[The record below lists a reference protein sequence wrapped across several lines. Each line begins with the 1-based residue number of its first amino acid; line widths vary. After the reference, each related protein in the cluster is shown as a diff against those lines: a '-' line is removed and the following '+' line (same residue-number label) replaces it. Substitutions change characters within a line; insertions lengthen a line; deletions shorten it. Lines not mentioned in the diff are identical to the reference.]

1 MEKKEFD
8 VLIIGSGPAGA
19 ACAIALGN
27 SGLSVAVL
35 DKAVFPRDKICG
47 DALSVDVVNQLSLL
61 QGDLTSRFQGLDSKV
76 SSYGVRIFAPNHQY
90 VDIPFIHK
98 GEEKCGYLCPRF
110 DFDQLLVEQLSQY
123 ENVKMFEDCAV
134 ERIDKT
140 ETEVLVHTNKG
151 TFSAK
156 MIAGADGAQSV
167 VARQLGSFKPDREH
181 YSAGLRVYYEGITA
195 FQESH
200 FIELHFFKDVL
211 PGYLWIFPLP
221 NNRANVG
228 VGILSSVVSKKR
240 INLKTV
246 LKSLIENN
254 PHLNERFQGARPLEV
269 AKGYG
274 LPLGSKKRK
283 ISGDRFLLLGDAA
296 SLIDPFT
303 GEGIGN
309 AIRSGRVA
317 ADHIVGAFKSNDFSR
332 TFNIAY
338 DHEIYRRMWPE
349 LKVSRGLQNLCR
361 YPRLFNSVVR
371 KANKSTYIHDVLV
384 GALAQ
389 SHKKRSLLLHPSF
402 YYHLLF
408 K

>member
-1 MEKKEFD
+1 LEKRDFD

-19 ACAIALGN
+19 ACAMSLGN
-27 SGLSVAVL
+27 SGLSVAIL
-35 DKAVFPRDKICG
+35 DKAAFPRDKICG
-47 DALSVDVVNQLSLL
+47 DALSVDVLNQLSLL
-61 QGDLTSRFQGLDSKV
+61 QTDLANRFHELGSKV
-76 SSYGVRIFAPNHQY
+76 SSYGVRIFAPDHQY
-90 VDIPFIHK
+90 IDLPFFYK
-98 GEEKCGYLCPRF
+98 GEAACGYLCTRF
-110 DFDQLLVEQLSQY
+110 DFDQLMAEQLNGL
-123 ENVKMFEDCAV
+123 ENVKRFEECVV
-134 ERIDKT
+134 EKIERTDK
-140 ETEVLVHTNKG
+140 EILAHTNIG
-151 TFSAK
+151 TFTAK
-156 MIAGADGAQSV
+156 LIAGADGAQSV

-181 YSAGLRVYYEGITA
+181 YSAGLRVYYEGITS
-195 FQESH
+195 FQESK

-228 VGILSSVVSKKR
+228 VGILSSVVSRKKM
-240 INLKTV
+240 NLKTV
-246 LKSLIENN
+246 LHGLIENN
-254 PHLNERFQGARPLEV
+254 PHLHERFRDAKPLEV

-317 ADHIVGAFKSNDFSR
+317 ANHIIEAFRMNDFSSS
-332 TFNIAY
+332 FNHAY
-338 DHEIYRRMWPE
+338 DQEIYRRMWPE
-349 LKVSRGLQNLCR
+349 LKISRTLQKLCR
-361 YPRLFNSVVR
+361 YPRLFNSVIR
-371 KANKSTYIHDVLV
+371 KANKSQYIHNLLID
-384 GALAQ
+384 ALAH
-389 SHKKRSLLLHPSF
+389 SKKKKSLLQPSF

>member
-1 MEKKEFD
+1 M
-8 VLIIGSGPAGA
+8 LIIGSGPAGA
-19 ACAIALGN
+19 ACAIALAK
-27 SGLSVAVL
+27 SGLSVAIL

-61 QGDLTSRFQGLDSKV
+61 PGDLSSRFHGLDSKV
-76 SSYGVRIFAPNHQY
+76 SSYGVRIFAPSHQY
-90 VDIPFIHK
+90 IDIPFIHK

-110 DFDQLLVEQLSQY
+110 DFDQLMVEELKQF
-123 ENVKMFEDCAV
+123 ENVKTFEDCLV
-134 ERIDKT
+134 ERVDKN
-140 ETEVLVHTNKG
+140 ETEVLAHTNQG
-151 TFSAK
+151 IFSAK
-156 MIAGADGAQSV
+156 IIAGADGAQSV
-167 VARQLGSFKPDREH
+167 VARQLGSFKPDRQH
-181 YSAGLRVYYEGITA
+181 YSAGLRIYYEGITS
-195 FQESH
+195 FQESR
-200 FIELHFFKDVL
+200 FIELHFFRDVL
-211 PGYLWIFPLP
+211 PGYLWIFPLA

-228 VGILSSVVSKKR
+228 IGMLSSVVSKKR

-246 LKSLIENN
+246 LKALIENN
-254 PHLNERFQGARPLEV
+254 PHLNERFQNAKPLEV

-317 ADHIVGAFKSNDFSR
+317 ADHIVEAFKTNDFSR
-332 TFNIAY
+332 SFNTAY
-338 DHEIYRRMWPE
+338 DDEIYRRMWSE
-349 LKVSRGLQNLCR
+349 LRMSRALQNLCR
-361 YPRLFNSVVR
+361 YPRLFNTVVR
-371 KANKSTYIHDVLV
+371 KANKSRYIHDVLID
-384 GALAQ
+384 ALAH
-389 SHKKRSLLLHPSF
+389 SKKKRALLHPSF

>member
-27 SGLSVAVL
+27 SGLSVAIL

-47 DALSVDVVNQLSLL
+47 DALSVDVVNQLGLL
-61 QGDLTSRFQGLDSKV
+61 PGNLSTRFQELDSKL
-76 SSYGVRIFAPNHQY
+76 SSYGVRIFAPNLQY
-90 VDIPFIHK
+90 IDLPFVHK
-98 GEEKCGYLCPRF
+98 GKEKCGYLCPRF
-110 DFDQLLVEQLSQY
+110 DFDQLMVEELKQFD
-123 ENVKMFEDCAV
+123 NVATLEDCTV
-134 ERIDKT
+134 ERVEKT
-140 ETEVLVHTNKG
+140 ATGVSVYTNQGLFTSKI
-151 TFSAK
+151 
-156 MIAGADGAQSV
+156 IAGADGAQSV
-167 VARQLGSFKPDREH
+167 VARQLGSFRPDRQH
-181 YSAGLRVYYEGITA
+181 YSAGLRVYYEGITS

-200 FIELHFFKDVL
+200 FIEMYFFRDVL
-211 PGYLWIFPLP
+211 PGYLWIFPLS

-228 VGILSSVVSKKR
+228 IGMLSSVVSKKR
-240 INLKTV
+240 INLKTI

-254 PHLNERFQGARPLEV
+254 PHLRERFIGARPLEV

-317 ADHIVGAFKSNDFSR
+317 ADHVMNAFKANDFSR
-332 TFNIAY
+332 SFNTAY

-349 LKVSRGLQNLCR
+349 LKVSRALQNLCR

-371 KANKSTYIHDVLV
+371 KANRSTHIHQLLMD
-384 GALAQ
+384 ALAQ
-389 SHKKRSLLLHPSF
+389 SEKKRTLLRPGF
-402 YYHLLF
+402 YYDLLF

>member
-1 MEKKEFD
+1 M
-8 VLIIGSGPAGA
+8 LIIGSGPAGA
-19 ACAIALGN
+19 ACAIALGK
-27 SGLSVAVL
+27 SGLSVAIL

-47 DALSVDVVNQLSLL
+47 DALSVDVINQLSLL
-61 QGDLTSRFQGLDSKV
+61 PGDLSSRFHGLDSKV

-90 VDIPFIHK
+90 IDIPFIHE

-110 DFDQLLVEQLSQY
+110 DFDQLMVEELKQFD
-123 ENVKMFEDCAV
+123 NVKTFEDCLV
-134 ERIDKT
+134 ERVDKNET
-140 ETEVLVHTNKG
+140 ETLVHTNQG
-151 TFSAK
+151 IFSAK
-156 MIAGADGAQSV
+156 IIAGADGAQSV
-167 VARQLGSFKPDREH
+167 VARQLGSFKPDRQH
-181 YSAGLRVYYEGITA
+181 YSAGLRIYYEGITS

-200 FIELHFFKDVL
+200 FIELHFFRDVL
-211 PGYLWIFPLP
+211 PGYLWIFPLA

-228 VGILSSVVSKKR
+228 IGMLSSVVSKKR
-240 INLKTV
+240 INLKTI
-246 LKSLIENN
+246 LKALIENN
-254 PHLNERFQGARPLEV
+254 PHLNDRFKNAKPLEV

-317 ADHIVGAFKSNDFSR
+317 ADHIVQAFKVNDFSR
-332 TFNIAY
+332 LFNTAY
-338 DHEIYRRMWPE
+338 DDEIYRRMWPE
-349 LKVSRGLQNLCR
+349 LRMSRALQNLCR

-371 KANKSTYIHDVLV
+371 KANKSRYIHDVLID
-384 GALAQ
+384 ALAHTQ
-389 SHKKRSLLLHPSF
+389 KKRALLHPSF

>member
-1 MEKKEFD
+1 MEKREFD

-19 ACAIALGN
+19 ACAMSLGN
-27 SGLSVAVL
+27 SGLSVGIL
-35 DKAVFPRDKICG
+35 DKAAFPRDKICG
-47 DALSVDVVNQLSLL
+47 DALSVDVLNQLSLL
-61 QGDLTSRFQGLDSKV
+61 RTDLAARFHQLESKV
-76 SSYGVRIFAPNHQY
+76 SSYGVRIFAPNYQY
-90 VDIPFIHK
+90 IDLPFFYK
-98 GEEKCGYLCPRF
+98 GEATCGYLCPRF
-110 DFDQLLVEQLSQY
+110 DFDQLMVEQLKEL
-123 ENVKMFEDCAV
+123 ENVKMFEECVMERV
-134 ERIDKT
+134 ERTDKV
-140 ETEVLVHTNKG
+140 VLAHTTAG
-151 TFSAK
+151 TFTAK

-167 VARQLGSFKPDREH
+167 VARQLGSYKPDREH
-181 YSAGLRVYYEGITA
+181 YSAGIRVYYEGITS

-228 VGILSSVVSKKR
+228 IGVLSSVVSKKKM
-240 INLKTV
+240 NLKTV
-246 LKSLIENN
+246 LRGLIENN
-254 PHLNERFQGARPLEV
+254 PHLYERFRDAKPLEI

-317 ADHIVGAFKSNDFSR
+317 ASHIIEAFRRHDFSSS
-332 TFNIAY
+332 FNGAY
-338 DHEIYRRMWPE
+338 DQEIYTRMWPE
-349 LKVSRGLQNLCR
+349 LKVSRALQKLCR

-371 KANKSTYIHDVLV
+371 KANESQHIHNLLID
-384 GALAQ
+384 ALAH
-389 SHKKRSLLLHPSF
+389 SKKKKSLLHPSF

>member
-1 MEKKEFD
+1 MEQREFD

-19 ACAIALGN
+19 ACAMSLGN
-27 SGLSVAVL
+27 SGLSVAIL
-35 DKAVFPRDKICG
+35 DKAAFPRDKICG
-47 DALSVDVVNQLSLL
+47 DALSVDVLNQLSLL
-61 QGDLTSRFQGLDSKV
+61 QTDLPARFQQLDSKV
-76 SSYGVRIFAPNHQY
+76 SSYGVRIFAPDTQY
-90 VDIPFIHK
+90 IDLPFFHK
-98 GEEKCGYLCPRF
+98 GTAACGYLCPRF
-110 DFDQLLVEQLSQY
+110 DFDQLMVEQLRDLK
-123 ENVKMFEDCAV
+123 NVTRFEECVVEKV
-134 ERIDKT
+134 ERT
-140 ETEVLVHTNKG
+140 ETEVKADTNRG
-151 TFSAK
+151 TFSAR
-156 MIAGADGAQSV
+156 MIVGADGAQSV
-167 VARQLGSFKPDREH
+167 VARQLGSFRPDREH
-181 YSAGLRVYYEGITA
+181 YSAGLRIYYEGITS

-228 VGILSSVVSKKR
+228 IGVLSSVVSRKKM
-240 INLKTV
+240 NLKTI
-246 LKSLIENN
+246 LNRLIENS
-254 PHLNERFQGARPLEV
+254 PHLKERFRNAKPLEV

-317 ADHIVGAFKSNDFSR
+317 SNHIIDAFRIKDFSAS
-332 TFNIAY
+332 FNVAY
-338 DHEIYRRMWPE
+338 DEEIYRRMWPE
-349 LKVSRGLQNLCR
+349 LKVSHALQKLCR

-371 KANKSTYIHDVLV
+371 KANKSPYIHNLLID
-384 GALAQ
+384 ALAH
-389 SHKKRSLLLHPSF
+389 SKKKKSLLQPSF

>member
-1 MEKKEFD
+1 LEKKEFD

-27 SGLSVAVL
+27 SGLSVAIL

-61 QGDLTSRFQGLDSKV
+61 KGDLTSRFHGLNTKV
-76 SSYGVRIFAPNHQY
+76 SSFGVRIFAPNHEF
-90 VDIPFIHK
+90 VDLPFVHK

-110 DFDQLLVEQLSQY
+110 DFDQLLVEQLTQF
-123 ENVKMFEDCAV
+123 ENVKLFEGCAV
-134 ERIDKT
+134 ETIDKT
-140 ETEVLVHTNKG
+140 ETEVQVHTNQEI
-151 TFSAK
+151 FSAK
-156 MIAGADGAQSV
+156 IVAGADGAQSV
-167 VARQLGSFKPDREH
+167 VARQLGSFRPDKQH
-181 YSAGLRVYYEGITA
+181 YSAGLRVYYEGVTA

-200 FIELHFFKDVL
+200 FIELHFFRDVL

-228 VGILSSVVSKKR
+228 IGILSSVVSKKK
-240 INLKTV
+240 INLKTT
-246 LKSLIENN
+246 LKELIENN
-254 PHLNERFQGARPLEV
+254 PHLNERFRDARPLEV

-317 ADHIVGAFKSNDFSR
+317 ADHIVSAFRANDFSPP
-332 TFNIAY
+332 FNHAY
-338 DHEIYRRMWPE
+338 DLEIYRRMWPE
-349 LKVSRGLQNLCR
+349 LKVSRALQNLCR

-371 KANKSTYIHDVLV
+371 KANKSRHIHDVLV
-384 GALAQ
+384 DALAQ
-389 SHKKRSLLLHPSF
+389 SKKKRALLHPSF
-402 YYHLLF
+402 YYDVLF
-408 K
+408 R